1 MAILDKIKNTGDQS
15 AKTGP
20 SNNLIELHPREAE
33 WLLQLIKE
41 STFQGKD
48 VEIVYNT
55 TLKLQQLYIANNK

>member
-1 MAILDKIKNTGDQS
+1 MAILDKMKNTGGQS

-55 TLKLQQLYIANNK
+55 TLKLQQVYLANNK

>member
-1 MAILDKIKNTGDQS
+1 MAILDKIKNTGGQS
-15 AKTGP
+15 VKTGP

-48 VEIVYNT
+48 VEVVYNT
-55 TLKLQQLYIANNK
+55 TLKLQQVYIANNK

>member
-1 MAILDKIKNTGDQS
+1 MSLINKNVKKEGQS
-15 AKTGP
+15 VMTGP
-20 SNNLIELHPREAE
+20 SNTLIELLPREAE

-55 TLKLQQLYIANNK
+55 TLKLQQLYLLNNR

>member
-1 MAILDKIKNTGDQS
+1 MGLIDKIKNIGDQS

-33 WLLQLIKE
+33 WLLHLIKG

-55 TLKLQQLYIANNK
+55 TLKLQQVYLKDNK

>member
-20 SNNLIELHPREAE
+20 YNNLIELHPREAE

-55 TLKLQQLYIANNK
+55 TLKLQQLYLNNTK

>member
-1 MAILDKIKNTGDQS
+1 MAILDKIKNTGGQS
-15 AKTGP
+15 VKTGP

-48 VEIVYNT
+48 VEVVYNT
-55 TLKLQQLYIANNK
+55 TLKLQQVYIANSK